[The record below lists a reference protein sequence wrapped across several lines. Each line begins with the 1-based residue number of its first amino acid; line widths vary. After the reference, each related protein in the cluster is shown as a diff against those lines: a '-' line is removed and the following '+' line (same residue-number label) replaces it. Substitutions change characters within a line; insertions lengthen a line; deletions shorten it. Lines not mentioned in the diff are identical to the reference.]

1 MTETEGQDMGV
12 KLSEMKPPDG
22 KTMGGKR
29 PEYWNSVIM
38 KIVRLAAKLDQ
49 MRNAGL
55 MREDL
60 IGEEVAQEAAGDID
74 TLIDALVVLDYEY
87 QRHFGERPP
96 CLGPKRDR
104 APVQ

>member
-12 KLSEMKPPDG
+12 KLSEMNPPDG
-22 KTMGGKR
+22 KTMGGKP
-29 PEYWNSVIM
+29 PEYWDSSIRR
-38 KIVRLAAKLDQ
+38 IVKLIATLDLT
-49 MRNAGL
+49 RNNAL
-55 MREDL
+55 RMEDPS
-60 IGEEVAQEAAGDID
+60 GEEVAQEAAGDID
-74 TLIDALVVLDYEY
+74 ALIDALVVLDYEY